1 MGTANRLGL
10 RVLRWIAIVG
20 VMVAAALPQAVRAQY
35 SAGKVNQG
43 VVGVVSGG
51 VAGTYVQ
58 FANDL
63 AAVLDSDKLRILPI
77 LGKGSVQNI
86 IDILYLKGVDIGIV
100 QSDVLAY
107 LRRDNQ
113 FPGLERRL
121 HYLTKLYN
129 EEFHLLA
136 RADINSLQD
145 LAGKPVNVDGRNSG
159 SAITA
164 TIVFG
169 AHKVDIKPT
178 FYDQALALEK
188 LKAGEI
194 AAMVYVAGKP
204 ASLFRNVASEDKV
217 KLLAVPATPELLESY
232 FPSQLTAAEYPRL
245 IQAGQEVETVAVSAV
260 MAVFNWPSDSE
271 RYKNVARFVDYF
283 FSSIDTFRE
292 KPRHPKWQ
300 EVSLSAQP
308 PGWTRFKAA
317 EEWLQRNGAQA
328 QLTRE
333 MNDPKLR
340 QAFERFMAE
349 SKNASLDKLTREQ
362 REALY
367 QNFVLWQR
375 TLQ

>member
-1 MGTANRLGL
+1 MISQSL
-10 RVLRWIAIVG
+10 RTMRFMALVAVAAIVLFPG
-20 VMVAAALPQAVRAQY
+20 VGRAQY
-35 SAGKVNQG
+35 NAEKVNQG

-107 LRRDNQ
+107 LRRENQ

-136 RADINSLQD
+136 RADIASIQD
-145 LAGKPVNVDGRNSG
+145 LAGQPVNVDGRNSG
-159 SAITA
+159 SFITS

-169 AHKVDIKPT
+169 ALKIDIKPT

-188 LKAGEI
+188 LKTGEI

-217 KLLAVPATPELLESY
+217 KLLPVPATPELLESY
-232 FPSQLTAAEYPRL
+232 FPSQLTSAEYPRL

-271 RYKNVARFVDYF
+271 RYKNVARFVEALF
-283 FSSIDTFRE
+283 ANIDAFRD

-308 PGWTRFKAA
+308 PGWTRFRAA

-328 QLTRE
+328 QLTRQ
-333 MNDPKLR
+333 MSDPKLR

-362 REALY
+362 RDALY

>member
-1 MGTANRLGL
+1 MVIANRMGL
-10 RVLRWIAIVG
+10 RLLRGIAAIGALV
-20 VMVAAALPQAVRAQY
+20 VAALPQAGHAQY
-35 SAGKVNQG
+35 NAERVNQG
-43 VVGVVSGG
+43 VVGIVSGG

-63 AAVLDSDKLRILPI
+63 AAVLDGDKLRILPI
-77 LGKGSVQNI
+77 LGKGSIQNV
-86 IDILYLKGVDIGIV
+86 IDILYLRGVDVGIV

-107 LRRDNQ
+107 LRRDGQ

-136 RADINSLQD
+136 RADIGSIRD
-145 LAGKPVNVDGRNSG
+145 LAGQKVNVDGRNSG
-159 SAITA
+159 SFMTA

-169 AHKVDIKPT
+169 AHKVAIEPT

-188 LKAGEI
+188 LKSGEI

-232 FPSQLTAAEYPRL
+232 FPSQLTSAEYPRL
-245 IQAGQEVETVAVSAV
+245 IPAGGEVETVAVGAV
-260 MAVFNWPSDSE
+260 MAVFNWPIDTE
-271 RYKNVARFVDYF
+271 RYKNVARFVDALF
-283 FSSIDTFRE
+283 TNIEAFRA

-308 PGWTRFKAA
+308 PGWTRFRAA
-317 EEWLQRNGAQA
+317 EEWLQRHGAQA
-328 QLTRE
+328 QLARE
-333 MNDPKLR
+333 LADPKLR
-340 QAFERFMAE
+340 QAFEQFMAE
-349 SKNASLDKLTREQ
+349 SKSAHLDKLTREQ

-367 QNFVLWQR
+367 QNFVRWQR
-375 TLQ
+375 SLQ